1 MEAAYPRP
9 KTTRP
14 HPKHPVYPHL
24 PRGLVID
31 RANQVWAAD
40 ITFLP
45 MPRGFMYLVAVMDW
59 HTRKIL
65 SWRLSNTLKTDFCL
79 AAVEDAIRDYG
90 TPDIFN
96 TDQGS
101 QFTSLAFTGL
111 LKEYDIKIS
120 MDGKGAWRD
129 NVFIERLWWSLKY
142 ECVYINEYA
151 DPCSLRKGL
160 ATWIGFYNSE
170 RLHSSLEDHPPDE
183 PYFRALPK
191 AA

>member
-1 MEAAYPRP
+1 
-9 KTTRP
+9 
-14 HPKHPVYPHL
+14 
-24 PRGLVID
+24 
-31 RANQVWAAD
+31 
-40 ITFLP
+40 
-45 MPRGFMYLVAVMDW
+45 MDW

-65 SWRLSNTLKTDFCL
+65 SWRLSNTLETDFCL

-111 LKEYDIKIS
+111 LKEHDIKIS

-142 ECVYINEYA
+142 ECVCINEYA

-170 RLHSSLEDHPPDE
+170 RPHSSLEDHTPDE
-183 PYFRALPK
+183 AYFRALPK

>member
-1 MEAAYPRP
+1 M
-9 KTTRP
+9 
-14 HPKHPVYPHL
+14 HL
-24 PRGLVID
+24 L
-31 RANQVWAAD
+31 
-40 ITFLP
+40 
-45 MPRGFMYLVAVMDW
+45 AVMDW

-65 SWRLSNTLKTDFCL
+65 SWRLSNTLETDFCL

-111 LKEYDIKIS
+111 LKEHDIKIS

-151 DPCSLRKGL
+151 NPCSLRKGL
-160 ATWIGFYNSE
+160 ATWIAFYNSE
-170 RLHSSLEDHPPDE
+170 RPHSSLEDHTPDE
-183 PYFRALPK
+183 AYFRAMPK